1 MHIAVVFC
9 PSLSLPFEAYIMA
22 SQMLALASSC
32 TKFSSSLW
40 SHGTVDT
47 AQVYIFAFFNM
58 LFVHVET
65 SFMHPRDFSPIS
77 PPQMLP
83 STVAYTLSISF
94 HPVRVLDFF
103 VFVLDTLNVEAK
115 ALLVLGKHS
124 ATELDHQPMSG

>member
-1 MHIAVVFC
+1 
-9 PSLSLPFEAYIMA
+9 MA

-47 AQVYIFAFFNM
+47 AQVYIFAFLNM

-65 SFMHPRDFSPIS
+65 SFVHPRDFSPIS